1 MKHRVL
7 TFVLAALSLVAA
19 ACAEGDVAD
28 LGPVPGGDGPATSA
42 SEPTRSPSATSSR
55 DATPT
60 LTATP
65 SPSETMTFEVWFVRG
80 ERLFV
85 VHRTEPFTS
94 RVGSAAVSALLR
106 GPTVA
111 ERNAGVSTAVPA
123 DVDLLG
129 LTIEDGVASVDLADA
144 YESGGGSLSMFL
156 RLAQL
161 TYTLTQF
168 PTVDG
173 VALSLDGRRVGS
185 ISGEGVIVD
194 HPLTRAE
201 YRKYLPAILVETPAI
216 GERATSPITVAGTA
230 NVFEATVS
238 ISILDASGR
247 EIVRTFTTAT
257 CGTGCRGVFSE
268 AVRYDVGREQPGTVR
283 VYEASAED
291 GSHLNV
297 VDIPVV
303 LMP

>member
-1 MKHRVL
+1 
-7 TFVLAALSLVAA
+7 
-19 ACAEGDVAD
+19 
-28 LGPVPGGDGPATSA
+28 
-42 SEPTRSPSATSSR
+42 
-55 DATPT
+55 
-60 LTATP
+60 
-65 SPSETMTFEVWFVRG
+65 MTYEVWFVSG
-80 ERLFV
+80 EHLFV
-85 VHRTEPFTS
+85 VHRTEPS
-94 RVGSAAVSALLR
+94 SPRVGSAAVSALLR
-106 GPTVA
+106 GPSEA

-123 DVDLLG
+123 GVDLLG
-129 LTIEDGVASVDLADA
+129 LTIEDGIASVDLTGA

-201 YRKYLPAILVETPAI
+201 FREYLPAILVQTPAI
-216 GERATSPITVAGTA
+216 GERVASPVTIAGTA
-230 NVFEATVS
+230 DVFEATVS
-238 ISILDASGR
+238 ISILDATGR

-257 CGTGCRGVFSE
+257 CGTGCRGAFSE
-268 AVRYDVGREQPGTVR
+268 AVRFDVGREQSGTVR

-291 GSHLNV
+291 GSPVNV

-303 LMP
+303 LTT